1 MLSKYDT
8 TEDSC
13 NLFNAEVNAAMHL
26 AAVIESSIE
35 AKFPNSDSWLVES
48 NSLNKTRNYRI
59 LQDVGSVNEVQS
71 Y

>member
-1 MLSKYDT
+1 MLSKYEAM
-8 TEDSC
+8 EDSR
-13 NLFNAEVNAAMHL
+13 NLYNAEVNAAMHL
-26 AAVIESSIE
+26 VVVIESSIE
-35 AKFPNSDSWLVES
+35 AKFPNSDSRLVES

>member
-1 MLSKYDT
+1 M
-8 TEDSC
+8 EDSR

-26 AAVIESSIE
+26 VVVIESSIK
-35 AKFPNSDSWLVES
+35 AKFPNSDSRLVES